1 VKCGSNKGEFM
12 LALFGAKL
20 PPALGILL
28 GLVGIVAGVAS
39 HRTLLVVVG
48 VVVLIVGGIRTVAAR
63 RQ

>member
-1 VKCGSNKGEFM
+1 M

-48 VVVLIVGGIRTVAAR
+48 VVVLIIGGIRTVAAR